1 MSILSLFVRWKG
13 KIIIFRIQNDEKEQ
27 NKEKVKNRHS
37 DTVAVLRKKNQN

>member
-1 MSILSLFVRWKG
+1 MSTLSLFVRWRG

-37 DTVAVLRKKNQN
+37 STVTVFHKKTKN